1 MEIFTKEIIARSRKQ
16 RKKEFCSAGDIFRML
31 EMAAGEHNRALG
43 FGRSRLLENDA
54 AWILTGQKVR
64 FLVMPRPG
72 QKLRIGT
79 WPGKMRFA
87 LFSRHYLIEDEQN
100 HPVVRAASNWTLL
113 HLKNRSIL
121 PPKKAGISV
130 EPVVTGTE
138 LELEKHIPAAKA
150 LPSLQRAVLPEDI
163 DANGHVNN
171 AVYADWIEEYL
182 TSPDSGLSLPAL
194 RSISI
199 QYRHELRLGDR
210 VQIRTERSGD
220 RILLT
225 GESEGKTAFCA
236 AAEG

>member
-1 MEIFTKEIIARSRKQ
+1 M
-16 RKKEFCSAGDIFRML
+16 
-31 EMAAGEHNRALG
+31 
-43 FGRSRLLENDA
+43 
-54 AWILTGQKVR
+54 
-64 FLVMPRPG
+64 
-72 QKLRIGT
+72 
-79 WPGKMRFA
+79 
-87 LFSRHYLIEDEQN
+87 
-100 HPVVRAASNWTLL
+100 VRAASNWTLL

-150 LPSLQRAVLPEDI
+150 PPSLQRAVLPEDI

-182 TSPDSGLSLPAL
+182 TSPPIPVFLSPAL

-210 VQIRTERSGD
+210 IQIRTERSGD

-236 AAEG
+236 AAGRIITTIRLHR